1 MTVTS
6 RHTASAGFT
15 LVELSVVLVIIG
27 LIIGGILLGQNLL
40 HAAEIRAIYTDAQR
54 YITAVGNFQDKYQSL
69 PGDMYNAESVWG
81 QAAAG
86 VACDTT
92 NNGNKTTCSGDGNGQ
107 IEGGVIIVGA
117 AGTETNESFRAWQHL
132 NNADMIAFKATGI
145 PGPVNS
151 FDAVPGTNVPSS
163 RAGGGFTLYHF
174 ITGVWSFVGPTYN
187 NVLLFGLPIPGN
199 VTANAVLSAS
209 DAQSIDLKIDDGKPG
224 TGSVVT
230 MTNTMQPSC
239 ASSDTA
245 TTATY
250 ATSAS
255 ASRVCTMLFITGF

>member
-1 MTVTS
+1 M
-6 RHTASAGFT
+6 
-15 LVELSVVLVIIG
+15 
-27 LIIGGILLGQNLL
+27 
-40 HAAEIRAIYTDAQR
+40 
-54 YITAVGNFQDKYQSL
+54 
-69 PGDMYNAESVWG
+69 
-81 QAAAG
+81 
-86 VACDTT
+86 
-92 NNGNKTTCSGDGNGQ
+92 
-107 IEGGVIIVGA
+107 
-117 AGTETNESFRAWQHL
+117 
-132 NNADMIAFKATGI
+132 
-145 PGPVNS
+145 
-151 FDAVPGTNVPSS
+151 
-163 RAGGGFTLYHF
+163 
-174 ITGVWSFVGPTYN
+174 
-187 NVLLFGLPIPGN
+187 LLFGLPIPGN